1 MTFFIS
7 CSPRIAES
15 FASLGPDCLFYCNR
29 SLEAYFLWSLVSFLF
44 WSSWSLLF
52 KASSSKK
59 AADPFLECSRFVV
72 CSCFLPKVFE
82 TGLKL
87 EGGTTKLVFC
97 EAGGVIVGSGVPG
110 GGFQIPTPKF
120 RRPSKIVPNLTR
132 LWKLFKLLNLG
143 RQHPKMFGKKVVKF

>member
-1 MTFFIS
+1 
-7 CSPRIAES
+7 
-15 FASLGPDCLFYCNR
+15 
-29 SLEAYFLWSLVSFLF
+29 
-44 WSSWSLLF
+44 LLF

-97 EAGGVIVGSGVPG
+97 EAGGVIVGSGVPRG
-110 GGFQIPTPKF
+110 VSNPHPEIPKTLQNRAELNPIVKTVQIAEFRTPTPQDVRKKG
-120 RRPSKIVPNLTR
+120 SKIL
-132 LWKLFKLLNLG
+132 KLPRFAIVL
-143 RQHPKMFGKKVVKF
+143 H